1 VDDNQQAES
10 RIDRINQLCTD
21 IDDALASVR
30 EMLRRSGIQSPTD
43 TNSQDKRRHAR
54 LAPRVS
60 AELRA
65 AGETQSGS
73 QLAATPQSELTS

>member
-30 EMLRRSGIQSPTD
+30 EMLRRSGVECPGDQD
-43 TNSQDKRRHAR
+43 GQDKRRHAR
-54 LAPRVS
+54 LAPRVTT
-60 AELRA
+60 ELRA
-65 AGETQSGS
+65 ASEMQSGS
-73 QLAATPQSELTS
+73 HTAAAPESELTN